1 VGKPDVKVTVPKL
14 ILLSAGLLA
23 SRQGVSPLPALCA
36 GRSLPRLPSANQYV
50 TLAVCYL
57 SAQARDC
64 WTVRR

>member
-1 VGKPDVKVTVPKL
+1 MDKPDDKVTLPKL

-36 GRSLPRLPSANQYV
+36 GRSLPCLPSANRYV
-50 TLAVCYL
+50 TLAACFL
-57 SAQARDC
+57 SAQARDG